1 MVTNFS
7 FPVDDKP
14 SLMDFRDVETVFHEF
29 GHLSQHMLTKITYGS
44 VSGINGLEWD
54 CVEQP
59 S

>member
-54 CVEQP
+54 CVE
-59 S
+59 